1 MITKQRFGISM
12 DKNLVGEIDK
22 NVEEGR
28 YTSRS
33 QCIET
38 CVRQI
43 FRLEKSD
50 ERIADLTIE
59 MMELAAKSPEFVDEC
74 KKILKKRIV

>member
-12 DKNLVGEIDK
+12 DKKLVGEIDGK
-22 NVEEGR
+22 IGEGR

-38 CVRQI
+38 CVKQA
-43 FRLEKSD
+43 FKMEESD
-50 ERIADLTIE
+50 ERFMELIIE
-59 MMELAAKSPEFVDEC
+59 LMELAAKSPEFVEEY
-74 KKILKKRIV
+74 KKALKKT

>member
-1 MITKQRFGISM
+1 MITKHRFGISM
-12 DKNLVGEIDK
+12 DKNLVDEMDK
-22 NVEEGR
+22 NIEEGK

-59 MMELAAKSPEFVDEC
+59 MMELAAKSPEFVDEY
-74 KKILKKRIV
+74 KKFLKK

>member
-12 DKNLVGEIDK
+12 DKKLVGEIDGK
-22 NVEEGR
+22 IGEGR

-38 CVRQI
+38 CVKQA
-43 FRLEKSD
+43 FKMEESD
-50 ERIADLTIE
+50 GRFTELIIE
-59 MMELAAKSPEFVDEC
+59 LMELAAKSPEFVEEY
-74 KKILKKRIV
+74 KKALEKV

>member
-1 MITKQRFGISM
+1 M
-12 DKNLVGEIDK
+12 DKNLVSEMDK
-22 NVEEGR
+22 NIEEGR
-28 YTSRS
+28 YINRS

-38 CVRQI
+38 CVQQI
-43 FRLEKSD
+43 FKLEKSD

-74 KKILKKRIV
+74 KKILKKE

>member
-1 MITKQRFGISM
+1 MITKQRFGISV

-22 NVEEGR
+22 NIEQGR

-43 FRLEKSD
+43 FRLENTEEK
-50 ERIADLTIE
+50 IAGSIIA
-59 MMELAAKSPEFVDEC
+59 MIELAAESPEFVDEC
-74 KKILKKRIV
+74 KKILKKE

>member
-12 DKNLVGEIDK
+12 GKNLVDEIDGK
-22 NVEEGR
+22 VEEGR

-38 CVRQI
+38 CVKQV
-43 FRLEKSD
+43 FRLDESD
-50 ERIADLTIE
+50 NRFTELIVEL
-59 MMELAAKSPEFVDEC
+59 MELAAKSPEFVEMY
-74 KKILKKRIV
+74 KKALEKV

>member
-1 MITKQRFGISM
+1 M
-12 DKNLVGEIDK
+12 DKDLVGEIDK
-22 NVEEGR
+22 NVEGGR

-59 MMELAAKSPEFVDEC
+59 MMELAAKSPEFVDEY
-74 KKILKKRIV
+74 KKFLKKRMV

>member
-1 MITKQRFGISM
+1 M
-12 DKNLVGEIDK
+12 DKNLVDEIDK
-22 NVEEGR
+22 NIEVGK

-43 FRLEKSD
+43 FKLENSEERL
-50 ERIADLTIE
+50 ADLIIE
-59 MMELAAKSPEFVDEC
+59 MMELASKSHEFVDEC
-74 KKILKKRIV
+74 KKILKKE

>member
-12 DKNLVGEIDK
+12 GKDLVDEIDGK
-22 NVEEGR
+22 VEEGR

-38 CVRQI
+38 CVRQV
-43 FRLEKSD
+43 FKLEESD
-50 ERIADLTIE
+50 NRFTELIVEL
-59 MMELAAKSPEFVDEC
+59 MELAAKSPEFVEMY
-74 KKILKKRIV
+74 KKALKNV